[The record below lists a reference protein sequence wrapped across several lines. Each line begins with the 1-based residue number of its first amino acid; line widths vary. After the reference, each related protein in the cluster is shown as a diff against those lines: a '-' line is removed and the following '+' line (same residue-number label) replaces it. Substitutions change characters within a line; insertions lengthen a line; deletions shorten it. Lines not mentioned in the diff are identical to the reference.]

1 MPWGAPCRAVESRV
15 TLLRGSPWLPVALGS
30 QAEGVT
36 DREAL
41 G

>member
-1 MPWGAPCRAVESRV
+1 MLWGAPCRAVESQV
-15 TLLRGSPWLPVALGS
+15 ILRGSPWLPVALGS

-36 DREAL
+36 EREAL